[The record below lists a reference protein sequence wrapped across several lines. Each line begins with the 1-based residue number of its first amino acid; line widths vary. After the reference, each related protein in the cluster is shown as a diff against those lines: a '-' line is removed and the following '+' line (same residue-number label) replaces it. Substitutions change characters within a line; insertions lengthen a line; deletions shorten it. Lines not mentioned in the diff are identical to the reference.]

1 MTRGVVLLLVVAG
14 TALAAPVPKA
24 LKKAPTL
31 NGVWEAT
38 TLRSSGNDFLNAN
51 NLWVWE
57 FDGENVTRRY
67 RQKDGTFRP
76 DGPATIARPD
86 PAKPSEIDY
95 HLPSGNQTVMFRAR
109 IEVTADELVI
119 NFAETN
125 DPRPPDMTELKRGYF
140 YRFKRVEAK

>member
-1 MTRGVVLLLVVAG
+1 MTRAVALLLLAAAG
-14 TALAAPVPKA
+14 LPAAPVPKA
-24 LKKAPTL
+24 LKKEPTL

-38 TLRSSGNDFLNAN
+38 TLRSSGSDFLNQN

-57 FDGENVTRRY
+57 FDGESVSRRY
-67 RQKDGTFRP
+67 RQKDGTLRP
-76 DGPATIARPD
+76 DGQATITRPD
-86 PAKPSEIDY
+86 AAKPSEVDY
-95 HLPSGNQTVMFRAR
+95 HLPSGNQSMLFRAR

-119 NFAETN
+119 NFAEAN

>member
-1 MTRGVVLLLVVAG
+1 MTRAVALLLFAAAG
-14 TALAAPVPKA
+14 LAAAPVPKA
-24 LKKAPTL
+24 LKKEPTL

-38 TLRSSGNDFLNAN
+38 TLRSSGSDFLNQN

-57 FDGENVTRRY
+57 FDGESVTRRY
-67 RQKDGTFRP
+67 RQKDGTLRP
-76 DGPATIARPD
+76 DGPATITRPD
-86 PAKPSEIDY
+86 AAKPSEVDY
-95 HLPSGNQTVMFRAR
+95 HLPSGNQSMLFRAR

-119 NFAETN
+119 NFAEAN

>member
-1 MTRGVVLLLVVAG
+1 MWRSILAGLVFAAVA
-14 TALAAPVPKA
+14 TAAPVPKA

-31 NGVWEAT
+31 NGAWEAT

-57 FDGENVTRRY
+57 FEGENVTRRY
-67 RQKDGTFRP
+67 RQKDGTLRP
-76 DGPATIARPD
+76 DGPATITRPD
-86 PAKPSEIDY
+86 AAKPSEIDY
-95 HLPSGNQTVMFRAR
+95 HLPSGNQTVLFRAR